1 MILERLLGR
10 RSAEAGATLDTPGAT
25 RVLMVCMGNI
35 CRSPTAEV
43 VLRAKLRAAGL
54 HHAVAVDSAGTSGH
68 QLGQPPD
75 ARAIR
80 HGALRGYDLAPLRAR
95 GVVAVDY
102 TRFHW
107 MLAMDEDN
115 LRLLRRQQP
124 ADASAHTALLMS
136 YAPQFGE
143 REIADPYYGAAA
155 GFERVL
161 DLVEAACDGFVAE
174 LARGL
179 RDGRASA
186 TDRTTR

>member
-10 RSAEAGATLDTPGAT
+10 RGADAGATLETPGAT

-95 GVVAVDY
+95 GVVPADFV
-102 TRFHW
+102 RFHW

-124 ADASAHTALLMS
+124 PDSAARLALLLEH
-136 YAPQFGE
+136 APQLGQIE
-143 REIADPYYGAAA
+143 VPDPYYGAPA

-161 DLVEAACDGFVAE
+161 DLVEAACDGLVE
-174 LARGL
+174 RLARELG
-179 RDGRASA
+179 GAA
-186 TDRTTR
+186 AAGDRPPA

>member
-10 RSAEAGATLDTPGAT
+10 RGADAGATLETPGAT

-95 GVVAVDY
+95 GVVPADFV
-102 TRFHW
+102 RFHW

-124 ADASAHTALLMS
+124 ARSSVHTALLMS

-143 REIADPYYGAAA
+143 REIPDPYYGAAA

-174 LARGL
+174 LARGPG
-179 RDGRASA
+179 DP
-186 TDRTTR
+186 RTPAADQAAR